1 MAIWPYGSPKL
12 SSKDNQKFLQAI
24 PLVDAA
30 YTTVQITSVQHS
42 YKVYS
47 QHSYKVHT
55 SNEYCQYKACVFFGI
70 HMNLSNSRKTYN
82 FQIYKS
88 WE

>member
-42 YKVYS
+42 YKV
-47 QHSYKVHT
+47 HT